1 MPLAARIGRIGRPPR
16 LPRLHGRS
24 VRPVVSGDCSVSL
37 ASDSFAARGVS
48 VRPAD
53 AAETAAGPAPM
64 MSGLDRFVRVSASA
78 PVGISVSG
86 GPSRRMP
93 GRARILRKNAAGLP
107 RVPLRL
113 VLVLRPEQVVDDL
126 DGGEGR
132 YRTSTNTVFHRAIAP
147 FHRPGSSMARSGL
160 PCCDFSEMNP
170 VCGSVHCRKSKRRPR

>member
-1 MPLAARIGRIGRPPR
+1 MPLAARIGRIGRPPPAAP
-16 LPRLHGRS
+16 LAWAECS
-24 VRPVVSGDCSVSL
+24 PVVSGDCSVSL
-37 ASDSFAARGVS
+37 ASDSFAARAFLS
-48 VRPAD
+48 DQRMQRKLRRA
-53 AAETAAGPAPM
+53 APM

-147 FHRPGSSMARSGL
+147 STGPVASMARSGL

>member
-1 MPLAARIGRIGRPPR
+1 MPLAARIGQIGRPPPAAPLAWAECSPGRFRR
-16 LPRLHGRS
+16 LLRFPCVGFFCRSGRFC
-24 VRPVVSGDCSVSL
+24 PTSGCSGNCGG
-37 ASDSFAARGVS
+37 A
-48 VRPAD
+48 
-53 AAETAAGPAPM
+53 APM

-126 DGGEGR
+126 DGGESR

-160 PCCDFSEMNP
+160 PCCDFSETNP

>member
-1 MPLAARIGRIGRPPR
+1 MPLAARIGRIGRPPPAAPLAWAESFPAIAPFPLR
-16 LPRLHGRS
+16 RILLPLRAFL
-24 VRPVVSGDCSVSL
+24 
-37 ASDSFAARGVS
+37 SDQRMQRKLRRA
-48 VRPAD
+48 
-53 AAETAAGPAPM
+53 APM

-86 GPSRRMP
+86 GSSRRMP

-132 YRTSTNTVFHRAIAP
+132 YRHFDEHGIPSRHRAVP
-147 FHRPGSSMARSGL
+147 QAR
-160 PCCDFSEMNP
+160 
-170 VCGSVHCRKSKRRPR
+170 